1 MKKSL
6 FTFHHIAVATR
17 SIAQT
22 KRIFEDFG
30 LGMGRIIH
38 VPSQKVN
45 VCFSQKEGHPQV
57 ELIEPAGED
66 SPIHNILSK
75 VGTSPYHLCYQTP
88 ELDRASKY
96 LKSLGFLLINGPSPS
111 NALDD
116 NNICFFYHK
125 HFGLIEVVEMREDE
139 AT

>member
-1 MKKSL
+1 
-6 FTFHHIAVATR
+6 
-17 SIAQT
+17 
-22 KRIFEDFG
+22 
-30 LGMGRIIH
+30 
-38 VPSQKVN
+38 
-45 VCFSQKEGHPQV
+45 
-57 ELIEPAGED
+57 
-66 SPIHNILSK
+66 LSK